1 MGYDSLAENTYL
13 SQMPQNLSA
22 QFVCTSPKVL
32 DFNEKR
38 LHWASVVR
46 DAMNQL
52 PGQSGS
58 SNHPPCKHLTSISSS
73 PLLGTLSSSVHSKVT
88 VSSTSMVSA
97 VSAVKNVPL
106 TRVVFII
113 SSWVQGIGTHFNV
126 VGVNVPLSRHS
137 DIMLRLA

>member
-1 MGYDSLAENTYL
+1 
-13 SQMPQNLSA
+13 
-22 QFVCTSPKVL
+22 
-32 DFNEKR
+32 
-38 LHWASVVR
+38 
-46 DAMNQL
+46 
-52 PGQSGS
+52 
-58 SNHPPCKHLTSISSS
+58 
-73 PLLGTLSSSVHSKVT
+73 
-88 VSSTSMVSA
+88 MVSA